1 MRVANP
7 EAIRRG
13 EKALAEAIASNFD
26 SNVIQKIFK
35 RVHNLDVGEDIK
47 CKNASMG
54 VHGEKVAYSMNFEV
68 LVNLSVF
75 LDRSGNFISITSSG
89 VAPESS
95 PMTEKPVVETS
106 EKPVV
111 ETSEKPVVE
120 TSEKPVVE
128 TSEKPHA
135 GEMAGAEPPPDVK
148 TPAGEPSSEGSYE
161 SVLREFLPI
170 ESEQALK

>member
-7 EAIRRG
+7 EAIRKG

-26 SNVIQKIFK
+26 RNVIQKIFK

-89 VAPESS
+89 VAPEFP

-111 ETSEKPVVE
+111 ETSEKPHV
-120 TSEKPVVE
+120 
-128 TSEKPHA
+128 
-135 GEMAGAEPPPDVK
+135 GEMAGVEPLNVVPQASD
-148 TPAGEPSSEGSYE
+148 PSSEGSYE
-161 SVLREFLPI
+161 SVLKEFLPI
-170 ESEQALK
+170 ESEQANL

>member
-7 EAIRRG
+7 KAIRKG

-26 SNVIQKIFK
+26 RNVIQKIFK

-89 VAPESS
+89 VAPESP
-95 PMTEKPVVETS
+95 PMTEKPA
-106 EKPVV
+106 
-111 ETSEKPVVE
+111 VE

-135 GEMAGAEPPPDVK
+135 GEMAGAEPLNVK
-148 TPAGEPSSEGSYE
+148 TPAGDPSSGGSYE
-161 SVLREFLPI
+161 SVLKEFLPV
-170 ESEQALK
+170 ESEQADL

>member
-7 EAIRRG
+7 KAIRKG

-26 SNVIQKIFK
+26 RNVIQKIFK

-106 EKPVV
+106 EKP
-111 ETSEKPVVE
+111 
-120 TSEKPVVE
+120 
-128 TSEKPHA
+128 HA
-135 GEMAGAEPPPDVK
+135 GEMAGVEPLNVEPQASD
-148 TPAGEPSSEGSYE
+148 PSSEGSYE
-161 SVLREFLPI
+161 SVLKEFLPV
-170 ESEQALK
+170 ESEQANL

>member
-7 EAIRRG
+7 EAIRKG

-26 SNVIQKIFK
+26 RNVIQKIFK
-35 RVHNLDVGEDIK
+35 RVHNLDVGEDIL

-95 PMTEKPVVETS
+95 PETDKPM
-106 EKPVV
+106 
-111 ETSEKPVVE
+111 
-120 TSEKPVVE
+120 VE
-128 TSEKPHA
+128 TSEKPHVD
-135 GEMAGAEPPPDVK
+135 EMADPEPLSAKTQERDVS
-148 TPAGEPSSEGSYE
+148 ASGGSYE
-161 SVLREFLPI
+161 SVLREFVPI
-170 ESEQALK
+170 ESEKASL

>member
-7 EAIRRG
+7 EAIRKG

-26 SNVIQKIFK
+26 RNVIQKIFK

-89 VAPESS
+89 VAPEFP

-120 TSEKPVVE
+120 TSEKPHV
-128 TSEKPHA
+128 
-135 GEMAGAEPPPDVK
+135 GEMAGVEPLNVVPQASD
-148 TPAGEPSSEGSYE
+148 PSSEGSYE
-161 SVLREFLPI
+161 SVLKEFLPI
-170 ESEQALK
+170 ESEQANL

>member
-7 EAIRRG
+7 KAIRKG

-26 SNVIQKIFK
+26 RNVIQKIFK

-120 TSEKPVVE
+120 TSEKP
-128 TSEKPHA
+128 HA

-170 ESEQALK
+170 ESQQALK

>member
-26 SNVIQKIFK
+26 RNVIQKIFK

-95 PMTEKPVVETS
+95 PMA
-106 EKPVV
+106 
-111 ETSEKPVVE
+111 
-120 TSEKPVVE
+120 EKPVVE

-135 GEMAGAEPPPDVK
+135 GKTAGAEPPDVE
-148 TPAGEPSSEGSYE
+148 TQASDPSSGGSYE
-161 SVLREFLPI
+161 SVLKEFLPV
-170 ESEQALK
+170 ESEQANL

>member
-7 EAIRRG
+7 KAIRKG

-26 SNVIQKIFK
+26 RNVIQKIFK

-120 TSEKPVVE
+120 TSEKP
-128 TSEKPHA
+128 HA

>member
-1 MRVANP
+1 MRVADP
-7 EAIRRG
+7 EAIRKG
-13 EKALAEAIASNFD
+13 EKALADAIASNFD
-26 SNVIQKIFK
+26 RSVIQKIFK

-54 VHGEKVAYSMNFEV
+54 VHGDEVAYSMNFEV

-95 PMTEKPVVETS
+95 PMT
-106 EKPVV
+106 
-111 ETSEKPVVE
+111 EKPVVE

>member
-7 EAIRRG
+7 DAIRRG

-54 VHGEKVAYSMNFEV
+54 VHGENVAYSMNFEV

-106 EKPVV
+106 EKP
-111 ETSEKPVVE
+111 
-120 TSEKPVVE
+120 
-128 TSEKPHA
+128 HA
-135 GEMAGAEPPPDVK
+135 GEMAGAEPLNVK
-148 TPAGEPSSEGSYE
+148 TPASDPSSGGSYE

-170 ESEQALK
+170 ESEQANL

>member
-7 EAIRRG
+7 KAIRKG

-26 SNVIQKIFK
+26 RNVIQKIFK

-95 PMTEKPVVETS
+95 PMTEKPVVETAS
-106 EKPVV
+106 EKP
-111 ETSEKPVVE
+111 P
-120 TSEKPVVE
+120 
-128 TSEKPHA
+128 A